1 MMKDTFRD
9 HPECPDREAEGQ
21 RRHDET
27 EPRHHGRRRGGRML
41 DYGELRLLLLAIIAE
56 RPSHG
61 YELIKSVEER
71 FGGSYTPS
79 PGVLYPTLA
88 WLDDVGYTVSE
99 TGESNRKTF
108 RITPEGEAFLLANRT
123 AIHALLAR
131 GGSMGE
137 GRPRGPAPVMRAMD
151 NLKSAL
157 RHKLRHGDVA
167 EADVARIAAIIEDA
181 ARRIDS
187 GE

>member
-1 MMKDTFRD
+1 
-9 HPECPDREAEGQ
+9 
-21 RRHDET
+21 
-27 EPRHHGRRRGGRML
+27 ML

-71 FGGSYTPS
+71 YGGSYTPS

-99 TGESNRKTF
+99 TGEGNRKTF
-108 RITPEGEAFLLANRT
+108 RITPEGEAFLRANR
-123 AIHALLAR
+123 AAVEALLSR
-131 GGSMGE
+131 GGPMGE
-137 GRPRGPAPVMRAMD
+137 GRRRGPAPVMQAMD
-151 NLKSAL
+151 SLKSAL
-157 RHKLRHGDVA
+157 RHKLRQGEIA

-181 ARRIDS
+181 ARRIETD
-187 GE
+187 E